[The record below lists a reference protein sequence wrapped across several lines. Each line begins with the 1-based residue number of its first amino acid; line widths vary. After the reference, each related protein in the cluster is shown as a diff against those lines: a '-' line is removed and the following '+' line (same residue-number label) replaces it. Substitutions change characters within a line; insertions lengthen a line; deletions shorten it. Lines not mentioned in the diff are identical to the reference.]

1 MGATLTEF
9 QQNVGS
15 TVFGLLRCFVIFLEN
30 PVISGGPS
38 YVFIFWGGR
47 REEAAQQYINQVYSS
62 ELRLASQVGSI
73 ERA

>member
-1 MGATLTEF
+1 MFRDFPGKSCNLWRAKL
-9 QQNVGS
+9 
-15 TVFGLLRCFVIFLEN
+15 CFHFL
-30 PVISGGPS
+30 
-38 YVFIFWGGR
+38 GGR